1 MAKNHIFKYRLEA
14 SQFHASVN
22 FSPICLPICVMD
34 SYTEDCSIPRN
45 PPFCLK
51 CEVSS
56 NLIDRIPENNI
67 KGIRVANTSR
77 GNFTVSRICCPSSSP
92 ACTLEHLERTGNR
105 ATRNTVITRISLGP
119 DPSKKGPPQPLGRV
133 LPQRHRNHPTSGGV
147 SKSGRI
153 LELYHDSN
161 STQSFYQTSCRE
173 GVKGHPCRYIDRST
187 KSMCVQRYTYT
198 YALVREFNS
207 DEPWRL
213 DYIRVRS
220 GCSCEVK
227 LFYGHRRKDVI

>member
-1 MAKNHIFKYRLEA
+1 MYLCFQLLSLLITCVYSRALGTHRKPGHKKHRYNTDLPWDLTPRKRDHPNHLDE
-14 SQFHASVN
+14 
-22 FSPICLPICVMD
+22 
-34 SYTEDCSIPRN
+34 
-45 PPFCLK
+45 
-51 CEVSS
+51 
-56 NLIDRIPENNI
+56 
-67 KGIRVANTSR
+67 
-77 GNFTVSRICCPSSSP
+77 CCPSV
-92 ACTLEHLERTGNR
+92 TE
-105 ATRNTVITRISLGP
+105 II
-119 DPSKKGPPQPLGRV
+119 QPL
-133 LPQRHRNHPTSGGV
+133 GGV